1 MIVRPSLVVTLCVLA
16 VSALLVTGCGD
27 SKPSYCSKR
36 DQLERSV
43 KDLSDIDLSKGPT
56 SVTSAA
62 SKVESSAT
70 AAVDAAKADFPNET
84 GRIDSSVST
93 LKTAVD
99 QLPSSPSTA
108 QIATL
113 ALDIK
118 SVVDAVDNF
127 VSQTK
132 KKCE

>member
-1 MIVRPSLVVTLCVLA
+1 MIVRPSLAVTLCVLA
-16 VSALLVTGCGD
+16 VSALLATGCGD
-27 SKPSYCSKR
+27 SKPSYCSKA
-36 DQLERSV
+36 DQLEVAV
-43 KDLSDIDLSKGPT
+43 KDLSDSDLSKGLT

-70 AAVDAAKADFPNET
+70 AAVDAAKTDFPTET
-84 GRIDSSVST
+84 GRIESSVST

-99 QLPSSPSTA
+99 QLLRSPSAA

-113 ALDIK
+113 ALDIR
-118 SVVDAVDNF
+118 SVVSAVNGF

-132 KKCE
+132 KKCG

>member
-1 MIVRPSLVVTLCVLA
+1 MIARPPLAVTLCVLA
-16 VSALLVTGCGD
+16 AAVLPVAGCGD
-27 SKPSYCSKR
+27 SKPSYCSKA
-36 DQLERSV
+36 DQLELAV
-43 KDLSDIDLSKGPT
+43 KDLSEIDLSNGVT

-62 SKVESSAT
+62 SKLESSAT

-84 GRIDSSVST
+84 GRIESSVSS

-99 QLPSSPSTA
+99 QLSSSPSTS

-118 SVVDAVDNF
+118 SVVDAVDGF

-132 KKCE
+132 KKCG

>member
-1 MIVRPSLVVTLCVLA
+1 
-16 VSALLVTGCGD
+16 
-27 SKPSYCSKR
+27 
-36 DQLERSV
+36 
-43 KDLSDIDLSKGPT
+43 
-56 SVTSAA
+56 VTSAA

-70 AAVDAAKADFPNET
+70 AAVNAAKQDFPTET
-84 GRIDSSVST
+84 GRIESSVST

-99 QLPSSPSTA
+99 QLPPSPSTS

-118 SVVDAVDNF
+118 SVVDAVDGF

-132 KKCE
+132 KKCG

>member
-1 MIVRPSLVVTLCVLA
+1 MMVRPSLAVTLCVLA
-16 VSALLVTGCGD
+16 VSALLATGCGD
-27 SKPSYCSKR
+27 SKPSYCSKA
-36 DQLERSV
+36 DQLELAV
-43 KDLSDIDLSKGPT
+43 KDLSDIDLSKGLT

-70 AAVDAAKADFPNET
+70 AAVDAAKTDFPTET
-84 GRIDSSVST
+84 GRIESSVST

-99 QLPSSPSTA
+99 QLLRSPSAA

-113 ALDIK
+113 ALDIR
-118 SVVDAVDNF
+118 SVVSAVNGF

-132 KKCE
+132 KKCG